1 MNRFKKIVALL
12 TITATLSASASV
24 FGGNCNDCN
33 DCDECGYAYE
43 GTRRA
48 SCISP
53 LLALGTVGL
62 VAGIVIAVN
71 DNHHHKSK
79 SGNGS
84 GSSTST
90 NTHSHSH
97 SH

>member
-12 TITATLSASASV
+12 TITATMSVSASV
-24 FGGNCNDCN
+24 FSDNCN

-48 SCISP
+48 SSISP

-62 VAGIVIAVN
+62 VAGIVVAVN

-97 SH
+97 SHSH

>member
-12 TITATLSASASV
+12 TITATLSTSASV
-24 FGGNCNDCN
+24 FSADCN
-33 DCDECGYAYE
+33 DCGYAYE

-48 SCISP
+48 SSISP

-62 VAGIVIAVN
+62 VAGIVVAIN
-71 DNHHHKSK
+71 ESHGNKSK
-79 SGNGS
+79 NSGSGS
-84 GSSTST
+84 GSSTGTS
-90 NTHSHSH
+90 THSHSH